1 MTDVILDEYKK
12 LVFKRE
18 KLRKEAQIYWI
29 GYIKAF
35 GELIEKECA
44 LKIEC
49 VKLKKTIAFCQARQN
64 REENI
69 IAAELDSYI
78 ESLMKDYY
86 DELQMIVD
94 VKNAPSANL
103 AEIDYYKLKKLYR
116 RLATMLHP
124 DLHPALFQHEEI
136 AELWERISTAYKF
149 NDYEE
154 LQSLEVLAVDAINRY
169 GQDELDISVENIQA
183 KVALLKMEIQ
193 QIMHT
198 DPYRYKELLRDDD
211 AVEEKKKELQSAI
224 NDYEEYLVELKA
236 EADKFTVEYV

>member
-64 REENI
+64 REEI
-69 IAAELDSYI
+69 IVAAELDSYI

-94 VKNAPSANL
+94 VKNTPSVNL

-154 LQSLEVLAVDAINRY
+154 LQSLEVLAVDAIKRY

-224 NDYEEYLVELKA
+224 NDYEEYLMELKA
-236 EADKFTVEYV
+236 EADQFTVEYV